1 MLNPVLYSL
10 VAESTTPAE
19 SIQTTLS
26 TGLSQ
31 IASDMQTTV
40 VTILPIVLGVVGLV
54 MVVSFAIR
62 FFRNNTRQTR

>member
-1 MLNPVLYSL
+1 MVSFLPMI
-10 VAESTTPAE
+10 AESTTPAQ

-40 VTILPIVLGVVGLV
+40 VTILPVILGVVGLV

-62 FFRNNTRQTR
+62 FFRNNVRSTC